1 MNAKLEGSEKQIA
14 WAEKI
19 QAEKIE
25 EITNYIERT
34 EKRIAN
40 GTNVE
45 HNENQ
50 LTKANKALEIYQ
62 NETSAKW
69 FIDNREVM
77 ARDFMKKL

>member
-1 MNAKLEGSEKQIA
+1 MNTKLEGSEKQIA
-14 WAEKI
+14 WAESI
-19 QAEKIE
+19 RTEKIE

-62 NETSAKW
+62 KETSAKW
-69 FIDNREVM
+69 FIVNREVM